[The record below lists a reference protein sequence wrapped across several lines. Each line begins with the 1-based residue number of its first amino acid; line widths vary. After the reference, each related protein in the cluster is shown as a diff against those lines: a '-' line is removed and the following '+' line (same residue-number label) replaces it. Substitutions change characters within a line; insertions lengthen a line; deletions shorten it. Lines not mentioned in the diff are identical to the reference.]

1 MQKYHELVGHPYFPP
16 LWALGYHQ
24 GSMLFDTLDKVEEM
38 VELYRVHD
46 LLLEGIWLDRQYL
59 KDYWNFQVSD

>member
-1 MQKYHELVGHPYFPP
+1 
-16 LWALGYHQ
+16 
-24 GSMLFDTLDKVEEM
+24 MLFDTLDKVEEM

-46 LLLEGIWLDRQYL
+46 LLLEGIWLDRQYM